1 MNIYIKYENKK
12 ILIKT
17 KLYESIYSIIS
28 KFVKND
34 IKSYNIFY
42 KNKILD
48 TSYSLEKYDII
59 ENSILVLDKK
69 LKGGN
74 DFMRFAKNNYI
85 TVIIVFIICLL
96 PILILPLGFFPALS
110 SLIGIITVKS
120 TKAFGHYLT
129 CVLGKVTL
137 YKRLSYFIWLLK
149 YPVFF
154 LMIFAII
161 TFPLVL
167 LSITLKGHTIL
178 DDPKSLCSA
187 ISIGNTSGLIV
198 TMIYILIYGIYRGFD
213 FVLKPIIYLFKQFY
227 ILNLLF
233 VPLLNG
239 FLKIFDNIKY
249 IGFYM
254 IPFLGQSISAYFK
267 GVDLLL
273 PGFESILGTA
283 IDLGCSTNI
292 SFDTFSKKMIS
303 KINSKE
309 IQEQIQNI
317 NKSTENGYN
326 VDIINNNNER
336 YGKIFTKDIPEC
348 VQSTIK
354 CCNPK
359 NFVNIADLMYKFIT
373 NSTSSAILKKTGL
386 MGVFVLAA
394 EGLYDS
400 AITILDDKDNKDN
413 KNIIQEESIKQKIK
427 SLDSFMIEYS
437 KKDGSRY
444 TPGKSLMK
452 TILKILFVDVIC
464 NTFETAKTS
473 EDVIIEMGSISEIAD
488 MLKSGTCAG
497 FITAFAYII
506 AVIIIIICIIFDFF

>member
-17 KLYESIYSIIS
+17 KSYESIYSIIS
-28 KFVKND
+28 NFVKDD

-48 TSYSLEKYDII
+48 TSYSLEKYDVT

-74 DFMRFAKNNYI
+74 DFMTFAKNNYI
-85 TVIIVFIICLL
+85 TVTIVFIICLL

-137 YKRLSYFIWLLK
+137 YKRLSYFLWLLK

-167 LSITLKGHTIL
+167 LAITLKGHSIM

-213 FVLKPIIYLFKQFY
+213 FVLKPIVYFCKQVY
-227 ILNLLF
+227 VLNLLF
-233 VPLLNG
+233 VPLLNA
-239 FLKIFDNIKY
+239 FLRIFDNIKY
-249 IGFYM
+249 IVFYM
-254 IPFLGQSISAYFK
+254 IPILGPGISAYFK
-267 GVDLLL
+267 GLDILL
-273 PGFESILGTA
+273 PGFETILGTA
-283 IDLGCSTNI
+283 VDLGCSTNI

-309 IQEQIQNI
+309 IQYQLKNI
-317 NKSTENGYN
+317 SKSTENGYN
-326 VDIINNNNER
+326 IDFINNNNER
-336 YGKIFTKDIPEC
+336 YGNIFAKDIPEC
-348 VQSTIK
+348 IVSHTE

-359 NFVNIADLMYKFIT
+359 KFIIIADLMYKFIT
-373 NSTSSAILKKTGL
+373 NSISSKILTTTGL
-386 MGVFVLAA
+386 MGTFALAT

-400 AITILDDKDNKDN
+400 AISILDGREKNHKNDEEEEIIKGKIAAIDAFMVDYSN
-413 KNIIQEESIKQKIK
+413 KNG
-427 SLDSFMIEYS
+427 S
-437 KKDGSRY
+437 KY

-452 TILKILFVDVIC
+452 TILKIVFVDVMC
-464 NTFETAKTS
+464 NTFETVKTS
-473 EDVIIEMGSISEIAD
+473 RDVISEMGSIVEIAD

-497 FITAFAYII
+497 FITVFAYII
-506 AVIIIIICIIFDFF
+506 AIIIIIICIVFDFF

>member
-17 KLYESIYSIIS
+17 KYYESIYSIIS
-28 KFVKND
+28 KFIKDD

-48 TSYSLEKYDII
+48 TSYSLEKYDVT
-59 ENSILVLDKK
+59 ENSVLVLDKK

-74 DFMRFAKNNYI
+74 DFMTFAKNNYY
-85 TVIIVFIICLL
+85 TVMIVFVICLL

-129 CVLGKVTL
+129 CNLGKITL
-137 YKRLSYFIWLLK
+137 YKRLSYFLWLLK

-161 TFPLVL
+161 TFPLIL
-167 LSITLKGHTIL
+167 LAITLKGHNIL
-178 DDPKSLCSA
+178 DEPKSLCSA
-187 ISIGNTSGLIV
+187 ITIGNTSGLIV

-213 FVLKPIIYLFKQFY
+213 FVLKPIVYFCKQVY
-227 ILNLLF
+227 IFNLLF

-254 IPFLGQSISAYFK
+254 IPILGQGIAAYFK
-267 GVDLLL
+267 GLDLLL

-283 IDLGCSTNI
+283 IDLGCSANI
-292 SFDTFSKKMIS
+292 SYDTFSKKMIS

-309 IQEQIQNI
+309 IQDQLKNI
-317 NKSTENGYN
+317 TKSTENGYN
-326 VDIINNNNER
+326 IDFINNNSER
-336 YGKIFTKDIPEC
+336 YGKIFAKDIPEC
-348 VQSTIK
+348 VQSSIQ

-359 NFVNIADLMYKFIT
+359 NFLTIADLMYKFIT
-373 NSTSSAILKKTGL
+373 NSISSKILTEAGL
-386 MGVFVLAA
+386 MGIFALAT

-400 AITILDDKDNKDN
+400 AISILDGKDIKDDKNNNKEE
-413 KNIIQEESIKQKIK
+413 IIKEKIAT
-427 SLDSFMIEYS
+427 LDSFMVEYS
-437 KKDGSRY
+437 KKNGSKY
-444 TPGKSLMK
+444 IPGKSLMK
-452 TILKILFVDVIC
+452 TILKLLFVEVLC
-464 NTFETAKTS
+464 NAFETAKTS
-473 EDVIIEMGSISEIAD
+473 QDVIGEMGSIVEITD

-497 FITAFAYII
+497 FITVFAYII
-506 AVIIIIICIIFDFF
+506 AMIIIIICIVFDFF